1 MALFT
6 ASELSSKGQRFVMRA
21 NASSRL
27 TKDAGTILDESARS
41 EPTSSEFDIF
51 LSHAYLDANLVT
63 GLKIDIEEMGYSVY
77 VDWIQDSQLNRTK
90 VDKETANR
98 LRSRM
103 KQCKSL
109 FYATSDNSSSS
120 KWMPWE
126 CGYFD
131 GVKGR
136 VAICPIVMQGTHY
149 EYKGQEYLGLY
160 PYIQKATPQ
169 GGTSPTL
176 WVYETRT
183 KYVIYRKWLQ
193 GSQPIERTIKQSP

>member
-6 ASELSSKGQRFVMRA
+6 AGELISKGQRFVSRV
-21 NASSRL
+21 NAGSYR
-27 TKDAGTILDESARS
+27 TKDARTILNESALS
-41 EPTSSEFDIF
+41 ESASREFDIF
-51 LSHAYLDANLVT
+51 LSHSYLDANLVA

-77 VDWIQDSQLNRTK
+77 VDWIQDGQLDRTK
-90 VDKETANR
+90 VDKETANL

-136 VAICPIVMQGTHY
+136 VAICPIAMQGTQY
-149 EYKGQEYLGLY
+149 EYRGQEYLGLY
-160 PYIQKATPQ
+160 PYIQKAIPD

-176 WVYETRT
+176 WVYETST
-183 KYVIYRKWLQ
+183 KYVIYRAWLQ
-193 GSQPIERTIKQSP
+193 GKQPIERTGS

>member
-6 ASELSSKGQRFVMRA
+6 ANELISKGQRYVKRM
-21 NASSRL
+21 NASSYR
-27 TKDAGTILDESARS
+27 TKDASTILNEFSESESAYR
-41 EPTSSEFDIF
+41 EFDIF
-51 LSHAYLDANLVT
+51 LSHSYLDANIVA
-63 GLKIDIEEMGYSVY
+63 GLKSDIEEMGYSVY

-90 VDKETANR
+90 VDKETASL

-131 GVKGR
+131 GVKNK
-136 VAICPIVMQGTHY
+136 VAICPIAMQGNQY
-149 EYKGQEYLGLY
+149 EYMGQEYLGLY
-160 PYIQKATPQ
+160 PYIQKAIPD
-169 GGTSPTL
+169 GDTSPTL
-176 WVYETRT
+176 WVFETRT
-183 KYVIYRKWLQ
+183 KYVIYSAWLR
-193 GSQPIERTIKQSP
+193 GILPNEKG